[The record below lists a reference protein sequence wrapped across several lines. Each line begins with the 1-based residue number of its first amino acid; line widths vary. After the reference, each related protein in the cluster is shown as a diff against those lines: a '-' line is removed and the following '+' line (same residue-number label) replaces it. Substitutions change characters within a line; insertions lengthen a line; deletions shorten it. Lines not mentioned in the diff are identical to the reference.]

1 MCANAVTLWWE
12 SKEWRATQGKCKGYK
27 DHKTKLKQKRF
38 TNTYN
43 DEFLGDVS
51 FD

>member
-1 MCANAVTLWWE
+1 MKYHYLKHSNC
-12 SKEWRATQGKCKGYK
+12 GYK